1 MLMNQLK
8 VSSPGREPCVFPRC
22 CVRLQ
27 QGLAAEP
34 ETCMPDAGVNGDSD
48 YTRGGRTTRGTDLSK
63 ELQWVD
69 KVRSR

>member
-1 MLMNQLK
+1 MNQSK
-8 VSSPGREPCVFPRC
+8 VSTPGRASCVFPGN

-27 QGLAAEP
+27 QSLAAEP
-34 ETCMPDAGVNGDSD
+34 EACMPDAGVNGDSD